1 MDEGEA
7 ETDGQGTETGRSAFV
22 SGAKDDHNEHS
33 RHHHFAEEAGCS
45 TVLARGMFAVSVAG
59 EPSGQT
65 EVRFARGNGVEHAA
79 GQNGAQTLG
88 DDIRNEIPAREPAAE
103 PEAHGDSRVEMAARN
118 VAEGVRSGQD
128 GQSESKCHS
137 HKTHARIGEGAGV
150 DGRTA
155 AAKNKP
161 ERTKKFCQ
169 ILFHKQPAQ
178 DPAACRGEC
187 RLLFP
192 WLLKY
197 AGLRHFP
204 GRRLTQTHAA
214 ESREKNRN
222 PYAIPRLLYA
232 PYDPCHFFSMPE
244 KPCIF
249 SALFRH
255 TSPCVPLFPLL
266 PSFPSCFTYII
277 KISQKI

>member
-1 MDEGEA
+1 
-7 ETDGQGTETGRSAFV
+7 
-22 SGAKDDHNEHS
+22 
-33 RHHHFAEEAGCS
+33 
-45 TVLARGMFAVSVAG
+45 MFSF
-59 EPSGQT
+59 
-65 EVRFARGNGVEHAA
+65 RFWWFCNSKH
-79 GQNGAQTLG
+79 T
-88 DDIRNEIPAREPAAE
+88 
-103 PEAHGDSRVEMAARN
+103 
-118 VAEGVRSGQD
+118 EGVPMAQLFATGIY
-128 GQSESKCHS
+128 
-137 HKTHARIGEGAGV
+137 TTIW
-150 DGRTA
+150 TL
-155 AAKNKP
+155 P
-161 ERTKKFCQ
+161 KKFCQ